1 MQKKKKKG
9 QPRRNGFTGEFYQT
23 LREEL
28 TPLLLKL
35 LQKLQREECFQIHS
49 RKPVSP
55 QYKTRK
61 RYHKKRKLQA
71 NITDEYRCK
80 NPLQK

>member
-35 LQKLQREECFQIHS
+35 F
-49 RKPVSP
+49 RKTAERRILS
-55 QYKTRK
+55 
-61 RYHKKRKLQA
+61 
-71 NITDEYRCK
+71 NSF
-80 NPLQK
+80 